1 MFVCLLFVCL
11 FLILS
16 YLILSFLFS
25 FHFFPGR
32 FFRAVAYIPKV
43 TALTIPH
50 FNQVI
55 SLYNLSKLYQ
65 PPLMQ
70 VKQVLGFKS
79 NGP

>member
-1 MFVCLLFVCL
+1 M
-11 FLILS
+11 
-16 YLILSFLFS
+16 
-25 FHFFPGR
+25 
-32 FFRAVAYIPKV
+32 
-43 TALTIPH
+43 TIPH

-79 NGP
+79 SGP